1 MLKILIADDEAGI
14 IQLIKKLIS
23 TEIDCEIVGETTD
36 GMSALSMIEMTRPD
50 IVITDIR
57 MPGLNGIELIRET
70 RKANIPVEFI
80 IISGYKDFFYA
91 QNAVKYGAADYLL
104 KPIKADELNGA
115 LRRIGEKQ
123 GETEKIKSKIAD
135 MENAIAQSR
144 IMKRKSFL
152 ASWAR
157 QLTEAAVAA
166 PEKES
171 GGFEEVFPVEPGIFA
186 VLILKLDFDERV
198 EEDFLM
204 KNLEVLGDKYYRSI
218 CDICI
223 DGESYSKGSRYYLLF
238 HAKEQQMEEIIGRVK
253 ALMKDRITQYN
264 MYRFNAAI
272 GSIVK
277 SANQINDAFSSADY
291 AIMQRFQAGSGK
303 LIVYDKAESSLVR
316 AGIPGEIR
324 QNMDRV
330 LYSLDISA
338 FHELFRKIYA
348 EVCGQYHNNGY
359 FIRNFLLES
368 VCYIEL
374 RLHKDEEPADE
385 HRVRNYREMLA
396 EKIDFSCS
404 VEEIYSTCLKCAVE
418 LMEQVKRE
426 RKEGISRPI
435 KCMKNYIREHYAENL
450 SLDEIVGSAEL
461 SNAYGSSIFKKET
474 GMTITN
480 YLIQVR
486 MEEAQKLIRETSLTV
501 NEIAYKVGY
510 NDTRYFSKLF
520 IKTVGIKPIDY
531 RKFYN

>member
-1 MLKILIADDEAGI
+1 MQKILIADDEVGI

-36 GMSALSMIEMTRPD
+36 GMNALSMIEAIRPD

-57 MPGLNGIELIRET
+57 MPGLNGIELIRAT

-123 GETEKIKSKIAD
+123 GETDKLMSKIAD
-135 MENAIAQSR
+135 MENAIAKNR

-152 ASWAR
+152 ASWIQ
-157 QLTEAAVAA
+157 QLTEAAASV
-166 PEKES
+166 PEMEPV
-171 GGFEEVFPVEPGIFA
+171 GFEEVFHVEEGMFA

-198 EEDFLM
+198 EEDFLI

-218 CDICI
+218 SDLCI
-223 DGESYSKGSRYYLLF
+223 DGESYSKGCRYYLLF
-238 HAKEQQMEEIIGRVK
+238 HAKEQQMVEIIGRVK
-253 ALMKDRITQYN
+253 TLMKDRITQYN

-277 SANQINDAFSSADY
+277 SLNQIDYAFSSADY
-291 AIMQRFQAGSGK
+291 AIMQRFRAGNGK
-303 LIVYDKAESSLVR
+303 LIVYDKAESSLVKTR
-316 AGIPGEIR
+316 IPEDIR
-324 QNMDRV
+324 QNIDRV
-330 LYSLDISA
+330 VYSLDISA
-338 FHELFRKIYA
+338 FHELFKKIYT
-348 EVCGQYHNNGY
+348 EVCSQYHNDAY
-359 FIRNFLLES
+359 FIRNFLIES
-368 VCYIEL
+368 VCYVEL
-374 RLHKDEEPADE
+374 RLHTDEESADE
-385 HRVRNYREMLA
+385 QSLRTYRDMVA
-396 EKIDFSCS
+396 GKIDFSCS
-404 VEEIYSTCLKCAVE
+404 VEELYSTCLKCAVG
-418 LMEQVKRE
+418 LLEQARQE

-435 KCMKNYIREHYAENL
+435 KCMKNYIREHYAKNL

-486 MEEAQKLIRETSLTV
+486 MEEAQRLIRETNLTV

-520 IKTVGIKPIDY
+520 IKTVGIKPVDY